1 MTVYSC
7 SKKFKVLFILLSV
20 AIIVFAFWHSTQDSE
35 TSSGKSE
42 GLLLFLQN
50 ILSAVGIKVE
60 ISEHFI
66 RKAAHFT
73 EYTGLGAMMMC
84 SAFTF
89 DKLRPYRYY
98 FNLLFVGLATAV
110 CDEAIQLNVPGRAGL
125 VTDVILDFSGVLF
138 GSLVMLVIFLL
149 YKRRFIKK
157 STKIRKEYLS

>member
-7 SKKFKVLFILLSV
+7 SKKFKVIFILLSV
-20 AIIVFAFWHSTQDSE
+20 AIIIFAFWHSSLDSE
-35 TSSGKSE
+35 TSSGESE
-42 GLLLFLQN
+42 GFLQFLQN
-50 ILSAVGIKVE
+50 VFGAVGIKVE

-98 FNLLFVGLATAV
+98 FNLLFTGLATAV

-125 VTDVILDFSGVLF
+125 VTDVILDFSGVVF
-138 GSLVMLVIFLL
+138 GSLLMLAIFML

-157 STKIRKEYLS
+157 SIRNITE

>member
-20 AIIVFAFWHSTQDSE
+20 AIITFAFWHSSLDSE
-35 TSSGKSE
+35 MSSGESE
-42 GLLLFLQN
+42 GFLQFLQN
-50 ILSAVGIKVE
+50 MLRSVGIEIE

-73 EYTGLGAMMMC
+73 EYTALGTMMMC

-98 FNLLFVGLATAV
+98 INVLFVGLATAV
-110 CDEAIQLNVPGRAGL
+110 CDEAIQLNVPGRAGM

-138 GSLVMLVIFLL
+138 GSLVMLGIFML

-157 STKIRKEYLS
+157 SIRNKTE